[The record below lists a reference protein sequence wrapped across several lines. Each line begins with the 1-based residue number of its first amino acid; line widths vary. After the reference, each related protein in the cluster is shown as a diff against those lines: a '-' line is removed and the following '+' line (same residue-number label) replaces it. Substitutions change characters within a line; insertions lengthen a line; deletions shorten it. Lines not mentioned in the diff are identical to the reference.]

1 MIYLN
6 LTTKKKKLKARKNYT
21 PSNGKKITVCCCF
34 CLDRWLIFYAHLG
47 GLFIYHSFTFPPSHE
62 CSFFSPLFLFL
73 NTKYRVVDLLH
84 RLTFALVPSLKS
96 RRRSLMKL
104 IFICFASFVF
114 FFSIT
119 KKRKKYN
126 LSLKPHAN
134 KNYYK
139 LRPLTEKKINHH

>member
-96 RRRSLMKL
+96 RCRSLMKL
-104 IFICFASFVF
+104 IFICFASFVIF
-114 FFSIT
+114 FFCALRFHQ
-119 KKRKKYN
+119 KKKKKHN
-126 LSLKPHAN
+126 LLLKPHAN
-134 KNYYK
+134 
-139 LRPLTEKKINHH
+139 IN

>member
-84 RLTFALVPSLKS
+84 RLTFALVPSLKKPMS
-96 RRRSLMKL
+96 FSDETDIHL
-104 IFICFASFVF
+104 FFASFVI
-114 FFSIT
+114 FFSA
-119 KKRKKYN
+119 
-126 LSLKPHAN
+126 L
-134 KNYYK
+134 
-139 LRPLTEKKINHH
+139 